1 MKTGLYLVGMALVGL
16 GAAMVITNPSQASYE
31 EYATQQLAAYL
42 RDNTCADAGELLKDG
57 CSKLLNENQSE
68 IKELI
73 SANTQRQNFGVVSF
87 YKTDLSVGELLPS
100 FLKNLVP
107 SYHFETVGVF
117 SSFHIVEAKKQQ

>member
-1 MKTGLYLVGMALVGL
+1 VAMAV
-16 GAAMVITNPSQASYE
+16 TNPSQASYE
-31 EYATQQLAAYL
+31 EYATQQLTAYL

-68 IKELI
+68 IKKLI
-73 SANTQRQNFGVVSF
+73 SANTQHQNFGVVSL

-100 FLKNLVP
+100 FLGKLVP

-117 SSFHIVEAKKQQ
+117 GNFRVVEAKKQ

>member
-16 GAAMVITNPSQASYE
+16 GVAMVVTNPNQASYE
-31 EYATQQLAAYL
+31 EYATRQLAAYL
-42 RDNTCADAGELLKDG
+42 RENTCADAGELLKDG
-57 CSKLLNENQSE
+57 CNQLLSENQSE

-73 SANTQRQNFGVVSF
+73 SANTQRQNFGVVSL

-117 SSFHIVEAKKQQ
+117 GNFRVVEAKKQ

>member
-16 GAAMVITNPSQASYE
+16 GVAMAVTNPSQANYE

-42 RDNTCADAGELLKDG
+42 RENTCADAGELLKDG
-57 CSKLLNENQSE
+57 CNQLLNENQSE

-73 SANTQRQNFGVVSF
+73 SANTQRQNFGVVSL

-117 SSFHIVEAKKQQ
+117 GNFRVVEAKKQQ

>member
-1 MKTGLYLVGMALVGL
+1 MKTGLYLVSMALVGL
-16 GAAMVITNPSQASYE
+16 GAAMAVTNPSQASYE

-57 CSKLLNENQSE
+57 CNKLLNENQSE
-68 IKELI
+68 IKGLI
-73 SANTQRQNFGVVSF
+73 SANTQRQNFGVVSL

-100 FLKNLVP
+100 FLGKLVP

-117 SSFHIVEAKKQQ
+117 SSFHVVEAKKQ